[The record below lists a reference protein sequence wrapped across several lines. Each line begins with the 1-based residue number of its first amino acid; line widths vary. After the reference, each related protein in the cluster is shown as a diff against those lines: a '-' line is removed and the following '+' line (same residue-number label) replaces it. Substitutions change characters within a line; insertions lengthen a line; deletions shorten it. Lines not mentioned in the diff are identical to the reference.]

1 VEAAAAWVAPQGGA
15 TRPELAA
22 LVAEVQGA
30 EPAREDM
37 LRLVGTLM
45 RERRIEKL
53 DGGRFRGAAGGR
65 FDPAA

>member
-1 VEAAAAWVAPQGGA
+1 
-15 TRPELAA
+15 
-22 LVAEVQGA
+22 
-30 EPAREDM
+30 
-37 LRLVGTLM
+37 M